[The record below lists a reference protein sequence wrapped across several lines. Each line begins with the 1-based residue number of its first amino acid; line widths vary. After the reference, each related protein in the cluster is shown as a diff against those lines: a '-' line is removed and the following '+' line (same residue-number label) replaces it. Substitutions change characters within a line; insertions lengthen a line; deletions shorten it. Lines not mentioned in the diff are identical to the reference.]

1 MFPLADSASTAYGDA
16 ASSCLEYFHVLD
28 HNQHFKLSCLIA
40 YYPTRIPDPQTRFPG
55 GVHVLVHL
63 AGSEVG
69 VVKQSQLVGIQGKR
83 RETRRNLGRGIGT
96 GQAMQLGYP
105 SYTYDAQPGFAER
118 DLDEYDKVSAELAW
132 SRSLAAARKAFQRE
146 PKTELAVEQNVQGKH
161 APHVQPIFP
170 WPGRVPKTR
179 RSCKYT
185 GKFYTRD
192 LNQTMSNYTNH
203 KAPHVTY
210 VPTLTGGVGAD
221 ELRRFYSEFFIGK
234 NPESMQLTLL
244 SRTMGADRV
253 VDELHVSFKHTEE
266 MPWILPGVPPTNRK
280 VEVIVVSIVTL
291 RGGRLYHEH
300 VYWDQASVLVQVGLL
315 DPKVVPEKAK
325 SRGVTRLPVVGKDA
339 ARRILGKDLNDE
351 EEGEADNDL
360 IKGWANAANND
371 ADGNSGHVEKE
382 ADDNANGPKK
392 KEEPGGISG
401 QDNDRSKDGT
411 EDLDEARRESSEQK
425 GADD

>member
-1 MFPLADSASTAYGDA
+1 
-16 ASSCLEYFHVLD
+16 
-28 HNQHFKLSCLIA
+28 
-40 YYPTRIPDPQTRFPG
+40 
-55 GVHVLVHL
+55 
-63 AGSEVG
+63 
-69 VVKQSQLVGIQGKR
+69 
-83 RETRRNLGRGIGT
+83 
-96 GQAMQLGYP
+96 
-105 SYTYDAQPGFAER
+105 
-118 DLDEYDKVSAELAW
+118 
-132 SRSLAAARKAFQRE
+132 
-146 PKTELAVEQNVQGKH
+146 
-161 APHVQPIFP
+161 
-170 WPGRVPKTR
+170 
-179 RSCKYT
+179 
-185 GKFYTRD
+185 
-192 LNQTMSNYTNH
+192 
-203 KAPHVTY
+203 
-210 VPTLTGGVGAD
+210 
-221 ELRRFYSEFFIGK
+221 
-234 NPESMQLTLL
+234 
-244 SRTMGADRV
+244 
-253 VDELHVSFKHTEE
+253 

-280 VEVIVVSIVTL
+280 VEVVVVSIVTL

-411 EDLDEARRESSEQK
+411 EDLDEARRESSEQE